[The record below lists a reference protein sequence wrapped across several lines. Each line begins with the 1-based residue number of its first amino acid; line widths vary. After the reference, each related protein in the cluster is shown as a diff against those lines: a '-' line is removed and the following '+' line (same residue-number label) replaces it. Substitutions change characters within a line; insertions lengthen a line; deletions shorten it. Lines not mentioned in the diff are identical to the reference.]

1 MDSND
6 AVPLFAALAQPT
18 RLAAF
23 RLLVT
28 HLPAGLPAGDIARR
42 LDVPHNTM
50 SSHLAVLER
59 AGLVSSQR
67 QSRLMIYQAR
77 LERVNDMIDFL
88 ARDCCGG
95 HPDLCQ
101 PAGSLSSTHTGDT
114 HDQPDLSQP

>member
-23 RLLVT
+23 RLLIT
-28 HLPAGLPAGDIARR
+28 HLPEGLPAGDIARR
-42 LDVPHNTM
+42 LEVPHNTM
-50 SSHLAVLER
+50 SSHRAVLGR
-59 AGLVSSQR
+59 VGLVVSQR

-77 LERVNDMIDFL
+77 LDRANDMIDFL

-101 PAGSLSSTHTGDT
+101 PTGSLPSTREPP